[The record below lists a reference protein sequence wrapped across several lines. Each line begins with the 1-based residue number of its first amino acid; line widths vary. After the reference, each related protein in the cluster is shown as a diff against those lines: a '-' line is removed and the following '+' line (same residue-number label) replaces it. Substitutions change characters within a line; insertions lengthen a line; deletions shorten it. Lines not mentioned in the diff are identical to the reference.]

1 MLRSLKDTA
10 VDKKYLQMIGSI
22 IGGMMAD
29 MAFTGFVDRY
39 FYKKDYSTME
49 DKERQIRS
57 DAVIKNHMVWSMGA
71 GFIPIP
77 FADILAVTAIQID
90 MVRNLATIYDV
101 EFKESQGKALITTLT
116 GSTVARISA
125 NALKFIPGVG
135 TVLGGVTMSVLSGA
149 STFGVGE
156 VFKRHFKTGGTF
168 LDFDPERLRK
178 MYREKF
184 EKGKKMAAEMK
195 KKEQKESEPSPQPE
209 PPSDS
214 EVVQRLTQL
223 NDLKAQGIITDD
235 EFALMKERLMQQ
247 FNAS

>member
-1 MLRSLKDTA
+1 
-10 VDKKYLQMIGSI
+10 MIGSI
-22 IGGMMAD
+22 IGGMVAD
-29 MAFTGFVDRY
+29 MAFSGFVDRY
-39 FYKKDYSTME
+39 FYKKDYSIME

-57 DAVIKNHMVWSMGA
+57 DAMIKNHMVWSMGA
-71 GFIPIP
+71 GFIPVP
-77 FADILAVTAIQID
+77 FADILAVTAIQLD
-90 MVRNLATIYDV
+90 MVRNLARIYDV
-101 EFKESQGKALITTLT
+101 EFKESQGKAIITSLT

-195 KKEQKESEPSPQPE
+195 KKEQQAEEPTQPK
-209 PPSDS
+209 PPNDS

-223 NDLKAQGIITDD
+223 NELKAQGIITDE
-235 EFALMKERLMQQ
+235 EFALMKDRLMQQ